1 MRWSTILSD
10 GVRSGLGIN
19 AAVYALAAVGL
30 NLQYGYTGLW
40 NFGQAGFMLA
50 GAYGT
55 AIAVNSWGVPFGWA
69 VLLGIAAAILLGLAL
84 GLPTLRL
91 RADYL
96 AIVTL

>member
-1 MRWSTILSD
+1 MDWGRIFSD

-30 NLQYGYTGLW
+30 NLQFGYTGLW

-55 AIAVNSWGVPFGWA
+55 AIAVHSWSFAFGWA
-69 VLLGIAAAILLGLAL
+69 VLIGVGAAVLLGLAL
-84 GLPTLRL
+84 GVPTLRL

-96 AIVTL
+96 AIV